1 MTNPVLIE
9 VLRGNTVE
17 SAHCGAIAV
26 VDADGHLRAALGD
39 ISRPVFPRSAVKV
52 LQTLPLVTSGAA
64 DRLGLTDAEL
74 AIACASHSG
83 EPSHVQTA
91 MSMLGKAGL
100 DAQALECGVQ
110 WPARE
115 DVLKAMVQRGE
126 VATALHNN
134 CSGKHAGFVCLACQ
148 LAMLDGQDPR
158 TFTHGYISPAHPVM
172 REVSAALSAATDTDL
187 SKVPA
192 GIDGCSIP
200 TYATPLKQLALAFA
214 RVGTGQGL
222 SPERAKAAKR
232 LRQAVAKAP
241 FMVGGS
247 NRFDTEVMAQLGEQV
262 FCKIGAEGVY
272 CASFPDLG
280 LGLAL
285 KIDDGQARAAE
296 AAMASAIQ
304 SLLPCDGAAQ
314 SLVHSLSHPVLRN
327 WNQMTVGS
335 LRPSSA
341 LAELM
346 RS

>member
-1 MTNPVLIE
+1 M
-9 VLRGNTVE
+9 
-17 SAHCGAIAV
+17 
-26 VDADGHLRAALGD
+26 
-39 ISRPVFPRSAVKV
+39 
-52 LQTLPLVTSGAA
+52 
-64 DRLGLTDAEL
+64 
-74 AIACASHSG
+74 
-83 EPSHVQTA
+83 
-91 MSMLGKAGL
+91 
-100 DAQALECGVQ
+100 
-110 WPARE
+110 
-115 DVLKAMVQRGE
+115 
-126 VATALHNN
+126 
-134 CSGKHAGFVCLACQ
+134 
-148 LAMLDGQDPR
+148 
-158 TFTHGYISPAHPVM
+158 
-172 REVSAALSAATDTDL
+172 